1 MKKELPE
8 LEPLERLSLTD
19 FSLEELLEERESD
32 QSSASPTQE
41 LPKEET
47 TELPAKNP
55 PKKHKKKAASV
66 KTTPESAAVSSPAPA
81 AKPVLP
87 HAGHRERLR
96 QRFLNEGL
104 DHFDDHN
111 ILELLLFFC
120 IPQKDTNELAHQLI
134 NQFGSFTQVFL
145 ADYEDLKAV
154 KGMTANAAV
163 LLKIIPQLFGRYLDR
178 MQAPEDAL
186 LNSSEK
192 IGNFLIPKFLGQT
205 DEMVYL
211 LCLNNACKLLKCEKI
226 SSGGL
231 TQSSIDVRRL
241 AEITFQCK
249 AVNIV
254 LAHNHPHGIARPS
267 SQDIRVTEWLYG
279 VLKPLGIELLDH
291 FVVSGGDYISM
302 MEMGYLGIQQDGL
315 QRL

>member
-1 MKKELPE
+1 MKKEQPE
-8 LEPLERLSLTD
+8 REPMDEFSLTE
-19 FSLEELLEERESD
+19 FSLEELLEEREPEKQATPSEQQIQKD
-32 QSSASPTQE
+32 EKPQ
-41 LPKEET
+41 KE
-47 TELPAKNP
+47 KP
-55 PKKHKKKAASV
+55 PKKRKKKIPSPETEPKTAAD
-66 KTTPESAAVSSPAPA
+66 SSKPSA

-120 IPQKDTNELAHQLI
+120 IPQRDTNELAHRLI
-134 NQFGSFTQVFL
+134 DQFGSFTQVFL

-163 LLKIIPQLFGRYLDR
+163 LLKVVPQLFGRYLDR
-178 MQAPEDAL
+178 MQAPENAI

-205 DEMVYL
+205 EEMVYL

-254 LAHNHPHGIARPS
+254 LAHNHPHGLARPS
-267 SQDIRVTEWLYG
+267 SQDIRVTDWLYG

-291 FVVSGGDYISM
+291 FVVSGGDYVSM
-302 MEMGYLGIQQDGL
+302 MEMGYLGIQQDGFQHL
-315 QRL
+315 

>member
-1 MKKELPE
+1 MKKEQPE
-8 LEPLERLSLTD
+8 QEPLERLSLTE
-19 FSLEELLEERESD
+19 FSLEELLEEREPEKQATPLEPQIQKD
-32 QSSASPTQE
+32 EKPQE
-41 LPKEET
+41 EKPS
-47 TELPAKNP
+47 
-55 PKKHKKKAASV
+55 KKRKKKTPSPETEPKIAAD
-66 KTTPESAAVSSPAPA
+66 SSNHSA

-120 IPQKDTNELAHQLI
+120 IPQRDTNELAHRLMD
-134 NQFGSFTQVFL
+134 QFGSFTQVFL

-163 LLKIIPQLFGRYLDR
+163 LLKVVPQLFGRYLDR
-178 MQAPEDAL
+178 MQEPEDAL

-205 DEMVYL
+205 EEMVYL

-254 LAHNHPHGIARPS
+254 LAHNHPHGLARPS
-267 SQDIRVTEWLYG
+267 SQDIRVTDWLYG

-291 FVVSGGDYISM
+291 FVVSGGDYVSM
-302 MEMGYLGIQQDGL
+302 MEMGYLGVQQDGS